1 MPYTTK
7 QGIIPGGN
15 GVSNGDKKMET
26 LLTVKIKNPWTRE
39 IINKDVTNTTQEDLD
54 DYSVLMDTQVCD
66 DLHKRLSH
74 CTPGE
79 FLAAWVKVVG
89 PIEAG
94 QIIWG

>member
-1 MPYTTK
+1 
-7 QGIIPGGN
+7 
-15 GVSNGDKKMET
+15 MET

-39 IINKDVTNTTQEDLD
+39 TINKDVTNTTQEDLD

-79 FLAAWVKVVG
+79 FLAAWVEVVG

>member
-1 MPYTTK
+1 MLCATRSMVDISRST
-7 QGIIPGGN
+7 GSEARRARA
-15 GVSNGDKKMET
+15 SNS
-26 LLTVKIKNPWTRE
+26 NHPRE

-54 DYSVLMDTQVCD
+54 GYSVLMDTQVCD

-79 FLAAWVKVVG
+79 FLAEWVEVVG
-89 PIEAG
+89 PNKAG